1 MIAKIFCIVFLMKF
15 ASAMFVPLD
24 YPRHHS
30 PPGFPFAPR
39 PYGRAGHANHPLY
52 FMEIRNDKDYN
63 NNNNNN
69 ELDYEKSKEKV
80 SKNIDKM
87 AKSHINLHE
96 SWNSEIREEVTN
108 ENGQSKEK
116 VVKYIG
122 QKNKTLEIEKDKHY
136 YRSQRGRDEEMAIG
150 LSLLQDNNR
159 HEDVNRHHHHH
170 HHHHDGNEHRYP
182 GQQNHQA
189 VFNSHGDRTKRQAEG
204 AGGAGAGSG
213 AGAGTGSAD
222 TQNKMNEL
230 LNKAREAMN
239 RMTEF
244 FKEAGK
250 SIQKMFKSSGSQS
263 FN

>member
-108 ENGQSKEK
+108 ENGQSKGK
-116 VVKYIG
+116 VVKFIG

-136 YRSQRGRDEEMAIG
+136 YRNQRDKDEEMAIG
-150 LSLLQDNNR
+150 LSLLQDNR
-159 HEDVNRHHHHH
+159 HEDVNRHYRP
-170 HHHHDGNEHRYP
+170 HHDGNGHRYP
-182 GQQNHQA
+182 GQQHHQV
-189 VFNSHGDRTKRQAEG
+189 VFNSHSDRTKREAEE
-204 AGGAGAGSG
+204 AGGAGTGG
-213 AGAGTGSAD
+213 AGGTD
-222 TQNKMNEL
+222 TRNKMNEL